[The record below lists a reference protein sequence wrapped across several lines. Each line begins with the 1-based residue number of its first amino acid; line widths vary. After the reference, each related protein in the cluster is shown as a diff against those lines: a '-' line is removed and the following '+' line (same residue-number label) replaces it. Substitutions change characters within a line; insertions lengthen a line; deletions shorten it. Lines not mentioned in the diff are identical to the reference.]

1 MLVWQTLGI
10 CLIGLSPVATF
21 CFLKHNQLRSYKT
34 IYLNSNDDSSSS
46 YAYSAREAVVEVLER
61 SWEKVCRHIPQSA
74 LETCEDEL
82 REATALLVLAAVRR
96 SALTDYGSR
105 SAVQS
110 MFAEADQNNDGQ
122 VSFAEWFEWLS
133 DSPSS
138 SESDYNVRKG
148 DIDNQQIDPLIDSLG
163 RVLSHAVCSVKVA
176 SRTNNEPF
184 FLSAAFIAG
193 GVSSGALDR
202 DVCRAMLTRLSA
214 QTRLCTLT

>member
-10 CLIGLSPVATF
+10 CLIWLSPVATF
-21 CFLKHNQLRSYKT
+21 CFLKQNQLRSYKT
-34 IYLNSNDDSSSS
+34 IYLSSSDDYS
-46 YAYSAREAVVEVLER
+46 YVNNAYSAREAVVEVLER

-96 SALTDYGSR
+96 SALTDNGSR

-138 SESDYNVRKG
+138 NESDYSKRDEG
-148 DIDNQQIDPLIDSLG
+148 DYQQIDPLIDSLG

-214 QTRLCTLT
+214 QTR